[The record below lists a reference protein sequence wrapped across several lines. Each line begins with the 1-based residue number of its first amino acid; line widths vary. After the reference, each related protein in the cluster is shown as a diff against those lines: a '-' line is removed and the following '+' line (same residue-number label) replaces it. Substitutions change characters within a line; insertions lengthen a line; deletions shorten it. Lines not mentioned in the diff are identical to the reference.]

1 MRVCITFNIIVVYD
15 THKKISSVISI
26 GKTALQHVNHYVMGV
41 KKVKNV
47 IHQMVIKYASFD
59 ILEGPMSKLCDRREI
74 AQKISMTLN

>member
-1 MRVCITFNIIVVYD
+1 MRVCITFNMIVVYD
-15 THKKISSVISI
+15 THQNISSVISI
-26 GKTALQHVNHYVMGV
+26 KTALQHVNHYIMGV

-59 ILEGPMSKLCDRREI
+59 ILKGPMSKLCDRREI

>member
-1 MRVCITFNIIVVYD
+1 MRVCITFNMIVVYD
-15 THKKISSVISI
+15 THHNISSVISI
-26 GKTALQHVNHYVMGV
+26 GTRYVNHYIMGV

-74 AQKISMTLN
+74 AQKISMTSN

>member
-1 MRVCITFNIIVVYD
+1 MRVCITFNMIVLYD
-15 THKKISSVISI
+15 THQNISSIISI
-26 GKTALQHVNHYVMGV
+26 GKTALLTCNHYIMGV

-74 AQKISMTLN
+74 AQKISMTSN

>member
-1 MRVCITFNIIVVYD
+1 MRVCITFNMIVVYD
-15 THKKISSVISI
+15 THQNISSVIS
-26 GKTALQHVNHYVMGV
+26 KTALQHVNHYVMGV